1 MVIRFDNKM
10 IQDAVARRVEPIG
23 VEGDPSTQAGGI
35 TEAEAIVSAVKKQ
48 MPNAG
53 NADVAS
59 VTREINRDQE
69 GAQGQQEPGPELDA
83 GILERARQKAASGK
97 QAAGVDPGSR

>member
-1 MVIRFDNKM
+1 M
-10 IQDAVARRVEPIG
+10 IQDAVARRAEPIG
-23 VEGDPSTQAGGI
+23 VDGDPPTQAGGI
-35 TEAEAIVSAVKKQ
+35 TEAEAIVGAVKKQ

-59 VTREINRDQE
+59 VTREINREQE
-69 GAQGQQEPGPELDA
+69 AGYGSQQEPGPELDA

-97 QAAGVDPGSR
+97 QTAGVDPGAR

>member
-1 MVIRFDNKM
+1 M

-53 NADVAS
+53 NADLAS
-59 VTREINRDQE
+59 VTKEIQRDQE
-69 GAQGQQEPGPELDA
+69 GGAQGQQEPGPELDA

-97 QAAGVDPGSR
+97 QAAGVDPGGR